1 MIKTLGR
8 ARQDQT
14 MFASQVYEVLNWHTH
29 ACLGDIQDD
38 AVRIG
43 QVLNELDA
51 THVPL
56 AP

>member
-14 MFASQVYEVLNWHTH
+14 MLASQVYEVLNWHTH

-43 QVLNELDA
+43 QVLNELDLRNL
-51 THVPL
+51 PL

>member
-14 MFASQVYEVLNWHTH
+14 MLASQVYESLNWHTH
-29 ACLGDIQDD
+29 ACLGDIEDD

-43 QVLNELDA
+43 QVLNELNA